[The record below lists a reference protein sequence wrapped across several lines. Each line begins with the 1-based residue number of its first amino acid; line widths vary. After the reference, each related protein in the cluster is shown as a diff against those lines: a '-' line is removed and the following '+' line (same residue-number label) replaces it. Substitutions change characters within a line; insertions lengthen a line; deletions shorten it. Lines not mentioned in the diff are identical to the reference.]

1 MRKLITKEFIILL
14 PLILLALLLRFFKL
28 SDFPI
33 QLNHDEV
40 TQLYDAISVAETGR
54 DIYGNFLPFI
64 FPSIGD
70 FKPPFYTYITG
81 IFYIFFGG
89 GELTIRL
96 PAALFGTLMIP
107 AIYLFVIKFLGDK
120 KIAFFAA
127 FFTAIAPF
135 EIFFSRKGFESGTG
149 VFLMLLGFSCLF
161 IYLGRKK
168 HLIWIYLAAVI
179 LAANMYIYFSHAI
192 IIPLLLIAF
201 FLIYRKHFMKNLIKF
216 LVPSLLFI
224 SLILPLILLIIVN
237 SDTRFRS
244 QTVFITQDVNL
255 GRQIGYV
262 QTNNL
267 LLDTILRYKITFDFI
282 INRYLQQFN
291 PVYLF
296 GNGLDFIN
304 QSPIGVGPLLL
315 IQLPFLILGIWYFF
329 KSNHLNEQKK
339 FIGVWIS
346 IGMLSSGLTFE
357 QHSPHRSIMVF
368 AMLNVISAAGLY
380 VFINFVNDLNRN
392 IRVKIVIFSIIIF
405 AFAINIIYF
414 IHMYFVNYPFEK
426 SQYLQYPFK
435 QVSQYVWS
443 QYNNFNQIVF
453 DPKFGDIAPE
463 IGVGSHYYLAYY
475 SNYPPAKFQKEYRL
489 GDKPREIIFDKF
501 SIREVYWQD
510 DIHLKN
516 TLLIVSPWSVPEN
529 DIKGK
534 SKIIKRFYFYNGK
547 LAFYAIKL

>member
-1 MRKLITKEFIILL
+1 MRKLITKETVTLL
-14 PLILLALLLRFFKL
+14 SLIFLAVLLRFFKL
-28 SDFPI
+28 SEYPV

-40 TQLYDAISVAETGR
+40 TQLYDAISIAETGR
-54 DIYGNFLPFI
+54 DVYGNFLPFI

-70 FKPPFYTYITG
+70 YKPPFYTYITS

-107 AIYLFVIKFLGDK
+107 AIYLFVIKFIGDK
-120 KIAFFAA
+120 RIALFAA

-149 VFLMLLGFSCLF
+149 IFLMLLGFSCLF

-179 LAANMYIYFSHAI
+179 FAANVYIYFSHAI
-192 IIPLLLIAF
+192 IIPLLLVAF
-201 FLIYRKHFMKNLIKF
+201 FLIYRQNFVKNLTKF
-216 LVPSLLFI
+216 LIPSLLFI
-224 SLILPLILLIIVN
+224 SLILPLILLIVVN

-262 QTNNL
+262 QTNNV
-267 LLDTILRYKITFDFI
+267 LLDTFLRYKITFDFI

-291 PVYLF
+291 PIYLF

-315 IQLPFLILGIWYFF
+315 IQLPFLILGIWYLI

-339 FIGVWIS
+339 FIGVWI
-346 IGMLSSGLTFE
+346 ILGMLPSGLTFE

-368 AMLNVISAAGLY
+368 TMLNVISGAGLY
-380 VFINFVNDLNRN
+380 IFIIFVNNLSRK
-392 IRVKIVIFSIIIF
+392 IRIKIVIFSAVVL
-405 AFAINIIYF
+405 AFAINFIYF

-435 QVSQYVWS
+435 QVSQYIWS
-443 QYNNFNQIVF
+443 QYNNFDQIIF
-453 DPKFGDIAPE
+453 DPQFGQTAPI
-463 IGVGSHYYLAYY
+463 IGVGAQYYIAYY
-475 SNYPPAKFQKEYRL
+475 GDYLPEKLQKDYKI
-489 GDKPREIIFDKF
+489 GKKPRETKFDKF
-501 SIREVYWQD
+501 SIRQVYWPEDKQ
-510 DIHLKN
+510 LKN
-516 TLLIVSPWSVPEN
+516 VLIVASPWSIRMD
-529 DIKGK
+529 DIDERL
-534 SKIIKRFYFYNGK
+534 IVKRFDFYDGQA
-547 LAFYAIKL
+547 AFYAIKL